1 MNRAAMRFLGATFGA
16 LVLITPAPSQI
27 PNLKTGATVPTL
39 APLVREVTPTVVSI
53 CVHGRICEDNPLYR
67 DRSSGNISTSPS
79 SLRRRSTPPAPALR

>member
-39 APLVREVTPTVVSI
+39 APLVRELTLTVVSI
-53 CVHGRICEDNPLYR
+53 CVHGRTFARTI
-67 DRSSGNISTSPS
+67 
-79 SLRRRSTPPAPALR
+79 RSTAIDLPGIFRRPQAA